1 MDVPLKYTRI
11 FLWRHPEVQGA
22 RDGRYFGHTDVP
34 LTRQGKAQLK
44 AVLKRMSYEKI
55 SAIYSSDLQRSRMM
69 ADAIGRNNNP
79 RRKVEVL
86 ESLRELN
93 LGQWEGL
100 SFQDIARR
108 YPQELA
114 ARQADLANFRI
125 PGGESLEEL
134 AQRLVPAFQQMV
146 ADNQGGIICVVAH
159 AGVNRVILAKMLG
172 APLERVF
179 RLEQE
184 YACLN
189 LIDVY
194 EDGIPVIKRVNEP
207 PAIDEEE

>member
-1 MDVPLKYTRI
+1 MELPLKYTRI

-22 RDGRYFGHTDVP
+22 KDGRYFGHTDVP
-34 LTRQGKAQLK
+34 LTRQGKLQVR
-44 AVLKRMSYEKI
+44 AVLKRMAHEKI
-55 SAIYSSDLQRSRMM
+55 SAVYSSDLQRARLL
-69 ADAIGRNNNP
+69 ADAIARGNNP

-93 LGQWEGL
+93 LGQWEGM
-100 SFQDIARR
+100 SFQEIARR
-108 YPQELA
+108 YPQDLA
-114 ARQADLANFRI
+114 ARQADLASFRI
-125 PGGESLEEL
+125 PDGESLEDL
-134 AQRLVPAFQQMV
+134 AARLVPSFQQMV

-172 APLERVF
+172 APLDRVF

-189 LIDVY
+189 MIDVY

-207 PAIDEEE
+207 PAIEEE